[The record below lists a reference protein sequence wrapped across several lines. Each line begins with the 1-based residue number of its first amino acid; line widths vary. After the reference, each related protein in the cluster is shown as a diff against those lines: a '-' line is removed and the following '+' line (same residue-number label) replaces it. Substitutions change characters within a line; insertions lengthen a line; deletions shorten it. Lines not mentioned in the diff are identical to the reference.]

1 MRWLLV
7 LLVGLLCIALTSCPK
22 GGGDDTTGM
31 TSNNSGNSNHDNSSN
46 EDTWDE

>member
-31 TSNNSGNSNHDNSSN
+31 TGNSGNSNNDSSSD
-46 EDTWDE
+46 EESWDE